1 MLWFENNDHIW
12 WRHSDLNWIND
23 HIYNSSVSVYSS
35 LSRELHI
42 LLFDHPGY
50 RNHHPE
56 PCDQQTGS
64 ARDWPHCRGKNAFQ
78 LINRNKMA
86 AIAQTT
92 FSNKFS
98 WMKMYQ
104 FRLRFHWNLFLRFE
118 STILVQIMAWRRPGD
133 KPLSEPMVFYLTD
146 AYMRHSASVS

>member
-1 MLWFENNDHIW
+1 MTIFDDDTTPWIESMTISIIAPSPFIPASPENYISYFSIIPDTGIIIQNRAIN
-12 WRHSDLNWIND
+12 RQEVQEIDLI
-23 HIYNSSVSVYSS
+23 VEV
-35 LSRELHI
+35 
-42 LLFDHPGY
+42 
-50 RNHHPE
+50 
-56 PCDQQTGS
+56 
-64 ARDWPHCRGKNAFQ
+64 KNAFQ